1 MRVTIKGDIRMLYTV
16 TTTPLCP
23 MVGEHSLYY
32 DVSNL
37 LTKNLVYRLKSSLQI
52 ITAIIQVSISIFKGK

>member
-16 TTTPLCP
+16 TTTLP
-23 MVGEHSLYY
+23 MSHGGRTQSLLRRIKLI
-32 DVSNL
+32 DE
-37 LTKNLVYRLKSSLQI
+37 NLVYRLKSSLQI